1 MTDTCPLIPPSPES
15 AISRPILSLQGV
27 HKSFGHTEVLRDIS
41 LDVQRGQVVV
51 IIGPSGSGK
60 STLCRTMNRLERID
74 SGRIVFN
81 DTDLPA
87 EGKAL
92 AAMRSDIGMVFQ
104 SFNLFPHMSVLE
116 NIMLCPVRVRRETK
130 ARAEEH
136 ARELLAQVG
145 LSEKA
150 DAYPPQLSGGQ
161 QQRVAIARGLA
172 MRPEIMLF
180 DEPTSALDPEMVRE
194 VLDVMRELADGGMT
208 MIVVTHEMG
217 FAKATADRI
226 IFLDDG
232 QIREDSPPQEF
243 FTAPKSARAQD
254 FLSRVLEH

>member
-145 LSEKA
+145 LSDKA

-232 QIREDSPPQEF
+232 QILEDSPPQEF

>member
-1 MTDTCPLIPPSPES
+1 
-15 AISRPILSLQGV
+15 
-27 HKSFGHTEVLRDIS
+27 
-41 LDVQRGQVVV
+41 
-51 IIGPSGSGK
+51 
-60 STLCRTMNRLERID
+60 
-74 SGRIVFN
+74 
-81 DTDLPA
+81 
-87 EGKAL
+87 
-92 AAMRSDIGMVFQ
+92 
-104 SFNLFPHMSVLE
+104 
-116 NIMLCPVRVRRETK
+116 
-130 ARAEEH
+130 
-136 ARELLAQVG
+136 
-145 LSEKA
+145 
-150 DAYPPQLSGGQ
+150 
-161 QQRVAIARGLA
+161 

-232 QIREDSPPQEF
+232 QILEDSPPQEF